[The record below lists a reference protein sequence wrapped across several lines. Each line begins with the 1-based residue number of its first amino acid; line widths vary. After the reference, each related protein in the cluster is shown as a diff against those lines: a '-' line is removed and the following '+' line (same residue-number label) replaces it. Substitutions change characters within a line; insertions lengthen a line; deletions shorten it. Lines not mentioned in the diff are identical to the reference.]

1 MSETTSGKNDGL
13 TTKQTTKQVWA
24 NNWFLIKLCFSASPA
39 YVIFAPMDA
48 VRQQLSIFVEHTYGI
63 GYVLEAAEFHYP
75 FRQVAVFILLLAL
88 IVTAGMIFSVWV
100 WDYIAAKELP
110 KVRRKVKMML
120 YEHARKMDLECYD
133 NPEYYNQLV
142 LAISEADKQIDRCIT
157 FLQNTLSGL
166 AVFISNGIYFL
177 HKDKISV
184 LFVTVSFVMAFV
196 FNQIYNKLTYKLR
209 IERNPIERKREYVK
223 RVFYLPDYAKEL
235 RLHPETAD
243 ILYDEFEKNNAAIYE
258 VEKSYTKRKFWVGFL
273 RRYVS
278 NDFISDTAY
287 LSYLV
292 FKAAVM
298 RGLSFSSVAILY
310 NSFGRLKRGMGV
322 FTDVYPYACE
332 TSLYVQKIR
341 DFLEREP
348 VIVSDRNLPVSGA
361 AKEMIIHN
369 LSFAYGRQE
378 QNADVKDVLNDI
390 SFTIKPNEKIAL
402 VGYNG
407 AGKTTLVKL
416 LMRLYDPT
424 AGEILADG
432 VNIKDYDVEA
442 YRHSIGTVF
451 QDFQIFA
458 GSVTENVLLDAADG
472 DPKNQ
477 GTDNQGT
484 QAARVHSALE
494 HSGLGE
500 RIATLPAGADTM
512 MTTEFDLKGVNL
524 SGGESQK
531 LAISRVFYKDAGLII
546 LDEPSSALDPIAE
559 YQLNRAMLEATEGK
573 TVIFISHRL
582 STTRLADRIILME
595 QGRIAEQGTHE
606 ELLHMNGKYARMWK
620 LQAGQYLTQ

>member
-1 MSETTSGKNDGL
+1 MSKTTSEKNAGA
-13 TTKQTTKQVWA
+13 TTKQTMKQVWA

-39 YVIFAPMDA
+39 YVIFLPLDA
-48 VRQQLSIFVEHTYGI
+48 VRQQLSIFIEHTYGI

-75 FRQVAVFILLLAL
+75 FREVAVFILLLAL
-88 IVTAGMIFSVWV
+88 VVTAGMIFSVWV

-166 AVFISNGIYFL
+166 AVFISTGIYFL
-177 HKDKISV
+177 HKDKVSV

-243 ILYDEFEKNNAAIYE
+243 ILYDEFEKTNAAIYE

-273 RRYVS
+273 RRYIS
-278 NDFISDTAY
+278 NDFISDTVY

-298 RGLSFSSVAILY
+298 RGLSFSSVAILF
-310 NSFGRLKRGMGV
+310 NSFGRLKRGMSV

-341 DFLEREP
+341 DFLDREP
-348 VIVSDRNLPVSGA
+348 EIVSVSNLPVSNS
-361 AKEMIIHN
+361 AKEIAIRN
-369 LSFAYGRQE
+369 VAFTYGKKE
-378 QNADVKDVLNDI
+378 ENAGTDTVLNDI
-390 SFTIKPNEKIAL
+390 TFTIKPNEKIAL

-432 VNIKDYDVEA
+432 VNIKEYHVEE

-458 GSVTENVLLDAADG
+458 GSVAENVLLDATEEEAE
-472 DPKNQ
+472 NHRAENHQ
-477 GTDNQGT
+477 IQSE
-484 QAARVHSALE
+484 RICSALE
-494 HSGLGE
+494 HSGLGD
-500 RIATLPAGADTM
+500 RIETLPAGTDTM

-573 TVIFISHRL
+573 TVVFISHRL

-606 ELLHMNGKYARMWK
+606 DLLEMDGKYARMWK